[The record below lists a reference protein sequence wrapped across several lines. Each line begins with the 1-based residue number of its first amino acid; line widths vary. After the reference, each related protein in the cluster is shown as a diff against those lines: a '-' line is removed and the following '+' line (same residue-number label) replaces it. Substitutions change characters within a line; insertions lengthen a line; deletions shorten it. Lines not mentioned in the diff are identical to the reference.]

1 MKSRKASTKKLVSV
15 AQSSRTKTGAGSSQS
30 RSVVIKKSL
39 PTSRK
44 KVQPA
49 KVAPPASART
59 AQAASPAS
67 TAPLRT
73 KAKHKAKAKANVETT
88 AKSQSRANSK
98 TRPKTEPKAGTSSIP
113 LRPGL
118 QMVDGIPVLPQPPEP
133 VRDLYESKSALNLYM
148 REAVEVP
155 LLTVAEENALAARI
169 KRGDAVAREHMIRA
183 NLRLVV
189 KIAKDYD
196 GLGLPLLDLI
206 NEGNIGLMKGVERF
220 DPSKGG
226 KLSTYSSWWIK
237 QSIKRALANQSKTI
251 RLPVHLVDK
260 ISKMRRVAMEL
271 QELFGREATDEEIAE
286 EMDAPLR
293 KVRLWRR
300 ASLRTS
306 SLDESLGDED
316 SSRLGDVVADESC
329 QTPYEDLEN
338 RTTHSLLQ
346 STLHIL
352 DSREMTILRERFAL
366 DGGQEKTLDEIGQK
380 FGVTRERIRQLQN
393 IALAKLRKQIES
405 IEAVRIPGEVE
416 DGVR

>member
-1 MKSRKASTKKLVSV
+1 MKPSKKNLKKAAVPSKASVTGKRLSPTVTLSSISKPSSVRSKKTVKLKTLRSKTQIKPLKVLSASATRAAKSPSRPRKARAIMV
-15 AQSSRTKTGAGSSQS
+15 ALS
-30 RSVVIKKSL
+30 
-39 PTSRK
+39 
-44 KVQPA
+44 
-49 KVAPPASART
+49 
-59 AQAASPAS
+59 
-67 TAPLRT
+67 
-73 KAKHKAKAKANVETT
+73 E
-88 AKSQSRANSK
+88 
-98 TRPKTEPKAGTSSIP
+98 
-113 LRPGL
+113 RPGL
-118 QMVDGIPVLPQPPEP
+118 QMIDGIPVLQSPPEP
-133 VRDLYESKSALNLYM
+133 VREIYESKSALNLYM

-169 KRGDAVAREHMIRA
+169 KKGDSVAREHMIRA

-260 ISKMRRVAMEL
+260 ISKMRRAAMEL
-271 QELFGREATDEEIAE
+271 QELFGREATDEELAD

-300 ASLRTS
+300 ASVRTS

-316 SSRLGDVVADESC
+316 SSKLSDVVADESC
-329 QTPYEDLEN
+329 QTPYESLES
-338 RTTHSLLQ
+338 RTTHHLLQ
-346 STLHIL
+346 NTLHIL

-366 DGGQEKTLDEIGQK
+366 DGGKEKTLDEIGQK
-380 FGVTRERIRQLQN
+380 FGVTRERIRQVQN
-393 IALAKLRKQIES
+393 IALAKLRKKIEAF
-405 IEAVRIPGEVE
+405 EAVRIPDEFA
-416 DGVR
+416 DGVS

>member
-1 MKSRKASTKKLVSV
+1 MKPSKKNLKKAAVRSNTSVTRKR
-15 AQSSRTKTGAGSSQS
+15 Q
-30 RSVVIKKSL
+30 
-39 PTSRK
+39 
-44 KVQPA
+44 
-49 KVAPPASART
+49 
-59 AQAASPAS
+59 SPAS
-67 TAPLRT
+67 STASVSKPSLVRSKSRVKALKVVSVLTTQTKKSPSSPKKSKLAGGTPL
-73 KAKHKAKAKANVETT
+73 
-88 AKSQSRANSK
+88 
-98 TRPKTEPKAGTSSIP
+98 G
-113 LRPGL
+113 RPGL
-118 QMVDGIPVLPQPPEP
+118 QMIDGIPVLQSPPEP
-133 VRDLYESKSALNLYM
+133 VRDVYESKSALNLYM

-169 KRGDAVAREHMIRA
+169 KKGDSVAREHMIRA

-196 GLGLPLLDLI
+196 GLGMPLLDLI

-271 QELFGREATDEEIAE
+271 QELFGREATDEEIAD
-286 EMDAPLR
+286 EMDAPLN

-316 SSRLGDVVADESC
+316 SSKLGDVVADESC
-329 QTPYEDLEN
+329 QTPYESLES

-366 DGGQEKTLDEIGQK
+366 DGGREKTLDEIGQK
-380 FGVTRERIRQLQN
+380 FGVTRERIRQVQN
-393 IALAKLRKQIES
+393 IALAKLRKKIEAF
-405 IEAVRIPGEVE
+405 EAVRTPIEFA
-416 DGVR
+416 DGVI